1 MFGVI
6 SSADCRFCALCT
18 PLHSTCKCKSG
29 SHPVSCNISGCKLL
43 FFFDKLCICV
53 CLQRQ
58 QVRSFVWKKN
68 TKPCSPHSVRTLVRV
83 GVSANVGILH
93 LRHFKLLCSPFK
105 KKEKKK
111 ESTKQRALFVC
122 LSSLGGM
129 CFTRHTGFSSG
140 FALDTSWRALGR
152 HNASC
157 QCHKRRGK
165 CASSYRKVVWQPPV
179 LIKNA
184 LTLNAPINL
193 SMLYLARVALC
204 TVYKTQQLKQVLLA
218 SSRPTRA

>member
-1 MFGVI
+1 MWVFT
-6 SSADCRFCALCT
+6 SQTA
-18 PLHSTCKCKSG
+18 
-29 SHPVSCNISGCKLL
+29 
-43 FFFDKLCICV
+43 
-53 CLQRQ
+53 
-58 QVRSFVWKKN
+58 
-68 TKPCSPHSVRTLVRV
+68 
-83 GVSANVGILH
+83 
-93 LRHFKLLCSPFK
+93 HFKLLCLPK
-105 KKEKKK
+105 KMYQT
-111 ESTKQRALFVC
+111 ESLVC
-122 LSSLGGM
+122 LLVIAGWDVVYQAHQLSPG
-129 CFTRHTGFSSG
+129 FT
-140 FALDTSWRALGR
+140 LDTSWRALGR
-152 HNASC
+152 HNVSC